1 MQKIRLPKDGA
12 EERVIRVQ
20 EPVAELAPEAVQA
33 GGGGVWPSRAT
44 VNVRTAKDQIS
55 ALLER
60 AAEGEEIVITSDGR
74 PKGMIVRFRPQAEG
88 RVAGSMAALRR
99 AMTQTPDSTAQIRA
113 DRDAGF

>member
-1 MQKIRLPKDGA
+1 M
-12 EERVIRVQ
+12 IRVG
-20 EPVAELAPEAVQA
+20 EPVAELAPEAVQTR
-33 GGGGVWPSRAT
+33 GGGAWASRTT

-74 PKGMIVRFRPQAEG
+74 PKGMIVRFRPQPEG

-99 AMTQTPDSTAQIRA
+99 AMAQTPDSTAQIRA
-113 DRDAGF
+113 ERDAGF